1 VNPPTSVEDAAT
13 IERLEAQAAK
23 LRQQFDDG
31 LVKRPLIIEF
41 SGLPKAGKTRTISI
55 LELFLK

>member
-1 VNPPTSVEDAAT
+1 VEDAAT